1 MNGWLCVAWAGR
13 TQERGGSS
21 SCACLSCA
29 DDPRAAGPVISGK
42 KPSSKAGIGVRIA
55 QREGVAGDAHMQLK
69 KRTTDAGPTCSERCP
84 ELKNSGGPQGSGK
97 LTWLDFAVQG
107 QAGAEPRSRP
117 WIDQTLRAASFSRAV
132 IPSPVIIYGA
142 CTKYR
147 VYGCYRP
154 RCVFCR
160 HPPKQMRDSL
170 K

>member
-117 WIDQTLRAASFSRAV
+117 WIDQ
-132 IPSPVIIYGA
+132 IEWCA
-142 CTKYR
+142 CVVADPAR
-147 VYGCYRP
+147 
-154 RCVFCR
+154 
-160 HPPKQMRDSL
+160 S
-170 K
+170 